1 MVASASSVSS
11 SSGPLSVLRSLV
23 GAIPSLSTLLGT
35 LGLKAPSA
43 TFDVHTFTL
52 PIAIDSTCTYTLAV
66 KQAHSVTLAINQHH
80 TVTLRI

>member
-52 PIAIDSTCTYTLAV
+52 PIAIDSTYTLAV